1 MTVCRSQNGAWSVR
15 SGTSWR
21 ASSPPGTNPL
31 CFVQMPRCA
40 TLLARPNFIRSSGVR
55 ISLLS
60 QLAECPVTGRPYQRL
75 SFGPAPVEMAP
86 LLEEM
91 IQDGLLR
98 YDNVDFGDGIIE
110 KRPIAIAAP
119 SMRFFSEDD
128 IEFVIQA
135 ILYYWD
141 KTGKGASDN
150 SHGVAWSTRE
160 NGDPMPYE
168 LAYLSDETLDTG
180 RPDEFLNWPSSEVGQ
195 VARYARDLCE
205 QRI

>member
-1 MTVCRSQNGAWSVR
+1 MLQDDGMPQPERRLTYRVELPGGQVR
-15 SGTSWR
+15 LRELILYVSFRCQDAPRFGKTKLHKIIWR
-21 ASSPPGTNPL
+21 ADFTA
-31 CFVQMPRCA
+31 FA
-40 TLLARPNFIRSSGVR
+40 ARGV
-55 ISLLS
+55 
-60 QLAECPVTGRPYQRL
+60 PVTGRPYQRL

-98 YDNVDFGDGIIE
+98 YDNVDFGDGIVE

-141 KTGKGASDN
+141 KTGKGASDD

-168 LAYLSDETLDTG
+168 LAYLSDENSGYRGDRT
-180 RPDEFLNWPSSEVGQ
+180 NS
-195 VARYARDLCE
+195 
-205 QRI
+205 